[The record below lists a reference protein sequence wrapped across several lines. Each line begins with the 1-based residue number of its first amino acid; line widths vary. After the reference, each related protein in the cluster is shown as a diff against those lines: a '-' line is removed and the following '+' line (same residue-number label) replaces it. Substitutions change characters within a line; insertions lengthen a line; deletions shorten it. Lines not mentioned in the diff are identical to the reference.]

1 MTFYLKGNE
10 IFEALLEL
18 CKLYQ
23 LTTPIITL
31 ERFRDF
37 DMWVVTIDNNE
48 KAEKIID
55 YLNINHYSYNVLKI
69 EEKKEDQS

>member
-10 IFEALLEL
+10 TLEALLEL
-18 CKLYQ
+18 CRLHH

-37 DMWVVTIDNNE
+37 DMWVVTIIDNDE
-48 KAEKIID
+48 KAEKILYCMNVNAYHD
-55 YLNINHYSYNVLKI
+55 NVLKI
-69 EEKKEDQS
+69 EVNKN

>member
-10 IFEALLEL
+10 TLEALLEL
-18 CKLYQ
+18 CRLYH

-37 DMWVVTIDNNE
+37 DMWVVTIDNDE
-48 KAEKIID
+48 KAEKIL
-55 YLNINHYSYNVLKI
+55 YCMNINTYHDNVLKI
-69 EEKKEDQS
+69 EVNKN